1 MRFTFDIVGVTR
13 SQVQAGQLQLQPIDP
28 TNLAAFAKSTLSNL
42 KEVLSAFDPV
52 ILGAQPEQTVFIY
65 VLEVLLNITV
75 ISDLPD
81 ISLYGVIG
89 LDTNTP
95 LNLKPAKPYARE
107 VLREVLTPIVARIV
121 EIPVSL
127 PNMEGLQD
135 SRNYI
140 RNGLGMG
147 FTLKV
152 VDVSG
157 ESSNPCLPFP
167 VWLPLPFI
175 GRQLAWKPG
184 DAAVGY
190 KDPPPNPDQQDVAN
204 FLGRKALPDPPIN
217 PTPTQLAQQADTHGG
232 QVRWYD
238 LQPGNLAQL
247 KLLGVG
253 GTSSPGP
260 YPIPPQGQLALPLP
274 AAGASRLAELRRA
287 GRWLYNEC
295 DTWTDDYVH
304 FSPPKDPGVA
314 ILWRDDLPSRPILCM
329 DLQEYLFDTLT
340 ELAARLWRPVV
351 GSGDLEVKIPIPVG
365 QMVRVGVERLE
376 DAINNELVRF
386 IDNQVNS
393 PDGHLTIKFF
403 FQTSPYVDAE
413 NPHSDFND
421 QNIRLD
427 PKLDPALR
435 QSIGYQ
441 AKPDFFSPIFEPGR
455 KGISSSQLT
464 FGYLPQIIPEDAD
477 DDSSSHAFT
486 LQLQVMIDGTVSL
499 LGKSIHFDHKILM
512 IGPRIVFVP
521 EPLRLPTLVVF
532 FSNAYF
538 DGIPLIML
546 PANSGLFK
554 PDIHFD
560 ANSPDKLNEVRE
572 KVVGKLL
579 ELYNLLSLVQKVGQ
593 DKTLGLILNALGMV
607 VNAGRMVVDTTGTIE
622 SLGACITEKSFWGDH
637 HFNDAISSVV
647 VIGPPYKW
655 SRTVIKCYQH
665 LLRSSNPGLCLRLTL
680 PGDLFLAAIPNFK
693 HLLEKY
699 VINGMTVELPYGSQP
714 GDPPSVGNI
723 NFNDVV
729 TSIEIVREKEKK

>member
-1 MRFTFDIVGVTR
+1 MRFTFDIVGITR

-28 TNLAAFAKSTLSNL
+28 TNLASFAKSALSNL

-81 ISLYGVIG
+81 ISLYGVVG
-89 LDTNTP
+89 LDFNNP
-95 LNLKPAKPYARE
+95 PNLKPAKPYARE
-107 VLREVLTPIVARIV
+107 VLRQVLTPIVARIV

-157 ESSNPCLPFP
+157 ESSKPCLPFP

-175 GRQLAWKPG
+175 GRQLVWKPG
-184 DAAVGY
+184 DAAAGY

-204 FLGRKALPDPPIN
+204 FMGRKALPDPPIN
-217 PTPTQLAQQADTHGG
+217 PTPTQLVQQADTHGG
-232 QVRWYD
+232 QVRWYN

-253 GTSSPGP
+253 GTSSPAP

-351 GSGDLEVKIPIPVG
+351 GSGDLEVKIPIPLG
-365 QMVRVGVERLE
+365 QMVHVGVERLE
-376 DAINNELVRF
+376 DAVNNELVQF

-403 FQTSPYVDAE
+403 FQTSPYVDAA

-427 PKLDPALR
+427 PNLDPALR

-441 AKPDFFSPIFEPGR
+441 ANPNFFNSIFEPGQ
-455 KGISSSQLT
+455 KGISNSQLT

-477 DDSSSHAFT
+477 DVSSHAFA

-499 LGKSIHFDHKILM
+499 LGQSIHFDHKILV
-512 IGPRIVFVP
+512 IGPRILFVP
-521 EPLRLPTLVVF
+521 DPLRLPTLVVF

-546 PANSGLFK
+546 PANSGLFN

-560 ANSPDKLNEVRE
+560 ANSPGKLNDVRNA
-572 KVVGKLL
+572 VVGKLVD
-579 ELYNLLSLVQKVGQ
+579 LYNLLNLVQVFWQ

-607 VNAGRMVVDTTGTIE
+607 VNAGKMVVDTTGTIE

-655 SRTVIKCYQH
+655 SHTVIKCYQH

-680 PGDLFLAAIPNFK
+680 PGDLFIAAIPNFK
-693 HLLEKY
+693 HLMEKAL
-699 VINGMTVELPYGSQP
+699 VNGYIVELPYGTLP
-714 GDPPSVGNI
+714 GSPPSVGNI
-723 NFNDVV
+723 NFNDAV
-729 TSIEIVREKEKK
+729 TSIEIVRE